1 MLQKKQ
7 SLTLSFVFVS
17 LFLSSSLIAGEVHEF
32 SLDNGLKLIV
42 KEDHRAPV
50 VVSQVWYKVG
60 ASYEQEGKTG
70 LSHMLEHMMFK
81 GTKKHPPGEFS
92 RIMAVNGASEN
103 AFTGTDYTAFFQT
116 LEKNRLY
123 LSFELEADR
132 MRNLILTNKEFLK
145 ERQVVAEER
154 RTRTED
160 RPTSLTSEYFMA
172 TAYQTS
178 PYQNPV
184 IGWMNDIQNYTIADL
199 KAWYQ
204 RWYAPN
210 NATLVVVGDVE
221 PQAVLALA
229 KQYFGPIKPIKI
241 IPPYQRPEVKQL
253 GLKRITVKLPAKLP
267 YLIMGYKTPVFTTLS
282 KENQWEVYALEVL
295 ANILDGGDSA
305 RLSKHI
311 VRGEQIATSVGV
323 SYDNFSRLTELFTI
337 SGIPTKNHSV
347 SDLEAALRK
356 QIKQLQTMPV
366 DKVELERVKTQ
377 LRASQVYELDSIFY
391 QGMKIGLL
399 ETVGLDW
406 RLFDSYLDNIKA
418 VTAEQVQAVARKYLI
433 DKRLTIAVLEPQPVK
448 GNK

>member
-1 MLQKKQ
+1 MYYKNQR
-7 SLTLSFVFVS
+7 LTLILLVS
-17 LFLSSSLIAGEVHEF
+17 LLFSTSLIAGEVHEF
-32 SLDNGLKLIV
+32 TLDNGLKLIV

-103 AFTGTDYTAFFQT
+103 AFTGTDYTAYFQT
-116 LEKNRLY
+116 IEKSRLY

-132 MRNLILTNKEFLK
+132 MRNLVLTKKEFLK

-154 RTRTED
+154 RTRTQD
-160 RPTSLTSEYFMA
+160 RPTSLSYEYFMA

-178 PYQNPV
+178 PYHNPV
-184 IGWMNDIQNYTIADL
+184 IGWMSDIKNYTVADL
-199 KAWYQ
+199 QAWYK

-229 KQYFGPIKPIKI
+229 KQYFGPLKPSKI
-241 IPPYQRPEVKQL
+241 IPPNQRPEVKQL

-267 YLIMGYKTPVFTTLS
+267 YLIMGYKTPVLKNLTP
-282 KENQWEVYALEVL
+282 ENQWQAYALEVL

-305 RLSKHI
+305 RLSKHLI
-311 VRGEQIATSVGV
+311 RGQQIATSVGV
-323 SYDNFSRLTELFTI
+323 GYDQFSRLTELFTL
-337 SGIPTKNHSV
+337 SGIPTKDHSV
-347 SDLEAALRK
+347 IELETALRK
-356 QIKQLQTMPV
+356 QIKQLQTMRV
-366 DKVELERVKTQ
+366 DTAELERVKTQ
-377 LRASQVYELDSIFY
+377 IRASKVYELDSIFY

-399 ETVGLDW
+399 ETVGLNW

-433 DKRLTIAVLEPQPVK
+433 DEHLTIAVLEPQPLK
-448 GNK
+448 GKK

>member
-1 MLQKKQ
+1 MYYKNQR
-7 SLTLSFVFVS
+7 LTLILLVS
-17 LFLSSSLIAGEVHEF
+17 LLFSTTLIAGEVHEF
-32 SLDNGLKLIV
+32 TLDNGLKLIV

-92 RIMAVNGASEN
+92 RIMSVNGASEN
-103 AFTGTDYTAFFQT
+103 AFTGTDYTAYFQT
-116 LEKNRLY
+116 IEKSRLY

-132 MRNLILTNKEFLK
+132 MRNLVLTKKEFIK

-154 RTRTED
+154 RTRTQD
-160 RPTSLTSEYFMA
+160 RPTSLSYEYFMA

-178 PYQNPV
+178 PYHNPV
-184 IGWMNDIQNYTIADL
+184 IGWMNDIQNYTVADL
-199 KAWYQ
+199 QAWYK

-210 NATLVVVGDVE
+210 NASLVVVGDVE

-229 KQYFGPIKPIKI
+229 KQYFGPLKPSKI
-241 IPPYQRPEVKQL
+241 IPPNQRPEVKQL
-253 GLKRITVKLPAKLP
+253 GIKRITVKLPAKLP
-267 YLIMGYKTPVFTTLS
+267 YLIMGYKTPVLKNLTP
-282 KENQWEVYALEVL
+282 ENQWQAYALEVL

-305 RLSKHI
+305 RLSKHLI
-311 VRGEQIATSVGV
+311 RGQQIATSVGV
-323 SYDNFSRLTELFTI
+323 GYDQFSRLTELFTL
-337 SGIPTKNHSV
+337 SGIPTKDHSV
-347 SDLEAALRK
+347 IELETALRK
-356 QIKQLQTMPV
+356 QIKQLQTMRV
-366 DKVELERVKTQ
+366 DTAELERVKTQ
-377 LRASQVYELDSIFY
+377 IRASKVYELDSIFY

-406 RLFDSYLDNIKA
+406 QLFDSYLDNIKA

-433 DKRLTIAVLEPQPVK
+433 DEHLTIAVLEPQPLK
-448 GNK
+448 GKK